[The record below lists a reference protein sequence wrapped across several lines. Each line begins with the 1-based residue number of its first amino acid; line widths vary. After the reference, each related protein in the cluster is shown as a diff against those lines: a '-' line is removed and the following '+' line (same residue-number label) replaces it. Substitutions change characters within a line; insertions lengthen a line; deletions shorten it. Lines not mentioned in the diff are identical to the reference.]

1 MAYYRAEVID
11 LSLSDAK
18 MIRKFEIVD
27 VKKRFCGL
35 LKIYT
40 IAIPEEKIGNVV
52 ISFQKNLST
61 KLKKEWYIT
70 FHNAEHVIIV
80 FRKRIFYLSGRGIE
94 PVPHKLLD
102 TTHAVEKDKW
112 DEMIK
117 NAKSLGVPDNQCD
130 ILPENFEK
138 QKYC

>member
-117 NAKSLGVPDNQCD
+117 YAKSLGVPDNQCD
-130 ILPENFEK
+130 FLPENFEK